1 MTTFLSTRRGLLLTA
16 LLYTFLWGSAFP
28 LIKVCFSALNVA
40 DDLSKCLVA
49 GIRFTL
55 SGGVLSLL
63 VLKEEKRACPN
74 KDECKP
80 VLLYGLLGTSVQY
93 AFTFIGMSRVEG
105 ATGAIF
111 DQLCVFFI
119 ILLGGL
125 FLKNESLTRWKILGC
140 VLGFAGV
147 MLVSTEPMGF
157 SFSLM
162 GEGMMILAALT
173 QTAAYFIAAKA
184 ANAISTM
191 RLVGNGQL
199 VGGLVLTL
207 FSITL
212 GGTIPRI
219 SLGGVFALL
228 GLSFISA
235 TAYVLSLLPLKY
247 FSPSQV
253 SVYNLLIPVFGVIMS
268 GLVLGENVLRLNYL
282 GALILISLGIF
293 TVNYGGRRRGTSL

>member
-1 MTTFLSTRRGLLLTA
+1 MLTA
-16 LLYTFLWGSAFP
+16 LFYTFLWGSAFP
-28 LIKVCFSALNVA
+28 LIKICFSELKVT
-40 DDLSKCLVA
+40 DDLSKCLIA

-55 SGGVLSLL
+55 SGGALSLL
-63 VLKEEKRACPN
+63 VMKEDKRALPS
-74 KDECKP
+74 KGEWRP
-80 VLLYGLLGTSVQY
+80 VLLYGVLGTSVQY
-93 AFTFIGMSRVEG
+93 AFTFIGMSRVKG

-125 FLKNESLTRWKILGC
+125 FLKNERLTRWKVLGC
-140 VLGFAGV
+140 ALGFAGV

-157 SFSLM
+157 SFSLL

-184 ANAISTM
+184 ADSVSTV

-199 VGGLVLTL
+199 IGGLSLTL
-207 FSITL
+207 FSLSL
-212 GGTIPRI
+212 GGTIFHV
-219 SLGGVFALL
+219 SVGGIFALL
-228 GLSFISA
+228 GLAVISA
-235 TAYVLSLLPLKY
+235 AAYVLSLLPLKY
-247 FSPSQV
+247 FSASEV

-282 GALILISLGIF
+282 GALALIALGIF
-293 TVNYGGRRRGTSL
+293 TVHYGGKQNATSL